1 MALTQ
6 ISTDGVKN
14 DAISAGKIPANAVG
28 SSEIADD
35 AVDQG
40 AIADEAVD
48 EARLQISNA
57 GSNGQF
63 LSKQSGNTG
72 GLTWA
77 DGASEGTEVKSTGE
91 SGTTKFLRVDGDG
104 TSSWQIPPDTVYTHP
119 NHSGEVTSSADGAQ
133 TIASDVVDED
143 NLKISNA
150 GTNGQYLQ
158 KQSGNTGGL
167 TWATVSAAP
176 EVEAV
181 ASGTLATDDAVFFNV
196 SGTVSKVVLTSVSDS
211 VGSSVDARGGVSN
224 SVSQWEFD
232 SCRIS
237 DTTFAI
243 CWEKDGIKVVVG
255 TISGTSISF
264 GTILNTGNGTDSGN
278 DFPLID
284 YCAKSG
290 CLALAYK
297 NGSDLSMRAIS
308 VSGNSLT
315 EGSQATRSLGGSNSF
330 GTTFALACGNSRY
343 GAAGPMTGG
352 LVFGRKSTGDDTYLY
367 DFSISGNT
375 VTIGANRNEL
385 NKKNDI
391 SQVFRSTNIIYCPLR
406 DAYVVAYVDETYS
419 GSPYLWMD
427 SYTRNASNAMPT
439 FKDNGGPLAAASMST
454 TICSLAYDSEHQNI
468 AVAFNDNNNHTKIRK
483 INFQSNYD
491 LSDYDPVQFESGGS
505 AVINWLS
512 LVYQRELGEFYCLAN
527 NTTDGRVDLFR
538 IETNSNGTELSYPS
552 DSSHRTNS
560 IVSHNSDK
568 ITLAAVGN
576 GTIVTT
582 IPSSN
587 AYQVNSTARQ
597 YAHTSKNVT
606 PSVTNF
612 LGFSAGNYTNGQ
624 TAKIK
629 IVGNTTTQSSLS
641 PMTTY
646 YITDTGTVSS
656 TEGNPSIKAG
666 YAISSTK
673 MIITPQ
679 YMY

>member
-196 SGTVSKVVLTSVSDS
+196 SGTVSKVVITSVSDS

-315 EGSQATRSLGGSNSF
+315 EGSQATRSLGG
-330 GTTFALACGNSRY
+330 
-343 GAAGPMTGG
+343 
-352 LVFGRKSTGDDTYLY
+352 
-367 DFSISGNT
+367 
-375 VTIGANRNEL
+375 
-385 NKKNDI
+385 
-391 SQVFRSTNIIYCPLR
+391 
-406 DAYVVAYVDETYS
+406 
-419 GSPYLWMD
+419 
-427 SYTRNASNAMPT
+427 
-439 FKDNGGPLAAASMST
+439 
-454 TICSLAYDSEHQNI
+454 
-468 AVAFNDNNNHTKIRK
+468 
-483 INFQSNYD
+483 
-491 LSDYDPVQFESGGS
+491 
-505 AVINWLS
+505 
-512 LVYQRELGEFYCLAN
+512 
-527 NTTDGRVDLFR
+527 
-538 IETNSNGTELSYPS
+538 
-552 DSSHRTNS
+552 
-560 IVSHNSDK
+560 
-568 ITLAAVGN
+568 
-576 GTIVTT
+576 
-582 IPSSN
+582 
-587 AYQVNSTARQ
+587 
-597 YAHTSKNVT
+597 
-606 PSVTNF
+606 
-612 LGFSAGNYTNGQ
+612 
-624 TAKIK
+624 
-629 IVGNTTTQSSLS
+629 
-641 PMTTY
+641 
-646 YITDTGTVSS
+646 
-656 TEGNPSIKAG
+656 
-666 YAISSTK
+666 
-673 MIITPQ
+673 
-679 YMY
+679 

>member
-1 MALTQ
+1 IKWVNA
-6 ISTDGVKN
+6 TDAWTFSEHIHLGDNKKLLVGDGSDLELSHDGNSYINNTTANQLAVQSDDLKLRSYTDLENYLVATHNGSVDIFFNGVKKLET
-14 DAISAGKIPANAVG
+14 S
-28 SSEIADD
+28 
-35 AVDQG
+35 
-40 AIADEAVD
+40 
-48 EARLQISNA
+48 
-57 GSNGQF
+57 
-63 LSKQSGNTG
+63 NTG
-72 GLTWA
+72 IN
-77 DGASEGTEVKSTGE
+77 VTG
-91 SGTTKFLRVDGDG
+91 
-104 TSSWQIPPDTVYTHP
+104 QINV
-119 NHSGEVTSSADGAQ
+119 NGSA
-133 TIASDVVDED
+133 
-143 NLKISNA
+143 L
-150 GTNGQYLQ
+150 
-158 KQSGNTGGL
+158 
-167 TWATVSAAP
+167 SAAP

-196 SGTVSKVVLTSVSDS
+196 SGTVSKVVLTSISDS
-211 VGSSVDARGGVSN
+211 VGSSVDARGGASN

-264 GTILNTGNGTDSGN
+264 GTVLNTGNGTSSGN

-297 NGSDLSMRAIS
+297 NGSYLSMRAIG

-315 EGSQATRSLGGSNSF
+315 EGAQATKSENY
-330 GTTFALACGNSRY
+330 GTSFALACGNSRY

-352 LVFGRKSTGDDTYLY
+352 LVYGRGSQGDEPRIY
-367 DFSISGNT
+367 DFTISGTT
-375 VTIGANRNEL
+375 VTIGANRTEVDKRVSLSN
-385 NKKNDI
+385 
-391 SQVFRSTNIIYCPLR
+391 VFRSVDIIYCPLR
-406 DAYVVAYVDETYS
+406 DGYVITYVDETYGS
-419 GSPYLWMD
+419 SPYLWMD
-427 SYTRNASNAMPT
+427 SLTRNTNNSSPT

-454 TICSLAYDSEHQNI
+454 TICSLAYDSEYQNI
-468 AVAFNDNNNHTKIRK
+468 AVAFNDNNNHTKARK
-483 INFQSNYD
+483 INFQSNYNV
-491 LSDYDPVQFESGGS
+491 SDYDPVTLESGS
-505 AVINWLS
+505 TAVINWFS
-512 LVYQRELGEFYCLAN
+512 LVYQRELGEFYLLAN
-527 NTTDGRVDLFR
+527 NTTDSRVDLFR
-538 IETNSNGTELSYPS
+538 IETNTNGTLLSYPS

-560 IVSHNSDK
+560 IVSHASDK

-587 AYQVNSTARQ
+587 NYQVNSTARQ
-597 YAHTSKNVT
+597 YAHISKNVT
-606 PSVTNF
+606 PSATNF

-641 PMTTY
+641 AMTTY

-656 TEGNPSIKAG
+656 TEGAPSIKAG
-666 YAISSTK
+666 YAISTTK